1 MMNYRMIPGVIALLL
16 LFISCTGSSPKAETS
31 LLWKISGNGLEKPSY
46 LFGTHHLV
54 PVSFLDS
61 IPAVVTAFEETDQTV
76 GELDMSDMA
85 AMQTQIMGEAM
96 MPQGVSYD
104 TLLPPD
110 EVQLLDSALT
120 DLIGVGLDQLG
131 QLKPAMLSNL
141 ISITLYQ
148 KYYPSIAGQENID
161 LYFQTEALKLSR
173 PVKALETPE
182 EQIEVLLNSGTL
194 ERQAEMLI
202 CMVKH
207 PELLKDQ
214 MDELQL
220 AYYAQDLNALQ
231 ALFDKEIPNDPCPS
245 TDEEKDALNKDRNE
259 KWLAQ
264 LPAIM
269 AENASFIAVGAMHL
283 PGDDGLVKGLQ
294 DQGFTVEAVK

>member
-1 MMNYRMIPGVIALLL
+1 MKIRNIAGCLLL
-16 LFISCTGSSPKAETS
+16 LLALAACATTKNKTSS
-31 LLWKISGNGLEKPSY
+31 LLWRISGNGLESPSY
-46 LFGTHHLV
+46 LFGTHHLI
-54 PVSFLDS
+54 PLSILDS
-61 IPAVVTAFEETDQTV
+61 IPGLHEAFEETDQTV

-85 AMQTQIMGEAM
+85 AMQMQIMGAAV
-96 MPQGVSYD
+96 MPEGVTYD
-104 TLLPPD
+104 ALLPPGD
-110 EVQLLDSALT
+110 VQLLDSTLT

-131 QLKPAMLSNL
+131 QLKPAMISNL

-148 KYYPSIAGQENID
+148 KYYPAISGQENID

-173 PVKALETPE
+173 PVKALETAE
-182 EQIEVLLNSGTL
+182 EQVEILLNSTPL
-194 ERQAEMLI
+194 ERQAELLI

-220 AYYAQDLNALQ
+220 AYHAQDLNALQ

-245 TDEEKDALNKDRNE
+245 TDEEKEALNKDRNE

-269 AENASFIAVGAMHL
+269 AKNASFIAVGAMHL
-283 PGDDGLVKGLQ
+283 PGDDGLIEGLR
-294 DQGFTVEAVK
+294 DQGFTVEAIR

>member
-1 MMNYRMIPGVIALLL
+1 MMNYRMMPGMIALLL
-16 LFISCTGSSPKAETS
+16 ILISCTGSVPTAETS
-31 LLWKISGNGLEKPSY
+31 LLWKVSGNGLEKPSY

-61 IPAVVTAFEETDQTV
+61 IPGIIPAFEATEQTV

-85 AMQTQIMGEAM
+85 TMQMQIMGEAI
-96 MPQGVSYD
+96 MPEGVTYD
-104 TLLPPD
+104 ALLSPD
-110 EVQLLDSALT
+110 DVQLLDSTLT
-120 DLIGVGLDQLG
+120 DLVGVGLAQLG

-148 KYYPSIAGQENID
+148 KFYPAISGQENID
-161 LYFQTEALKLSR
+161 LYFQTEALKRSR
-173 PVKALETPE
+173 PIKALETTE
-182 EQIEVLLNSGTL
+182 DQVEVLLNATPI
-194 ERQAEMLI
+194 ERQADMLI

-220 AYYAQDLNALQ
+220 AYHTQDLNALQ

-259 KWLAQ
+259 KWLEK

-269 AENASFIAVGAMHL
+269 SENASFIAVGAMHL
-283 PGDDGLVKGLQ
+283 PGNDGIIKGLR
-294 DQGFTVEAVK
+294 DQGFTVEAVR

>member
-1 MMNYRMIPGVIALLL
+1 
-16 LFISCTGSSPKAETS
+16 
-31 LLWKISGNGLEKPSY
+31 
-46 LFGTHHLV
+46 
-54 PVSFLDS
+54 
-61 IPAVVTAFEETDQTV
+61 
-76 GELDMSDMA
+76 MSDMA
-85 AMQTQIMGEAM
+85 AMQMQIMGAAV
-96 MPQGVSYD
+96 MPEGVTYD
-104 TLLPPD
+104 ALLPPGD
-110 EVQLLDSALT
+110 VQLLDSTLT

-131 QLKPAMLSNL
+131 QLKPAMISNL

-148 KYYPSIAGQENID
+148 KYYPAISGQENID

-173 PVKALETPE
+173 PVKALETAE
-182 EQIEVLLNSGTL
+182 EQVEILLNSTPL
-194 ERQAEMLI
+194 ERQAELLI

-220 AYYAQDLNALQ
+220 AYHAQDLNALQ

-245 TDEEKDALNKDRNE
+245 TDEEKEALNKDRNE

-269 AENASFIAVGAMHL
+269 AKNASFIAVGAMHL
-283 PGDDGLVKGLQ
+283 PGDDGLIEGLR
-294 DQGFTVEAVK
+294 DQGFTVEAIR

>member
-1 MMNYRMIPGVIALLL
+1 MNYRMAPGVIALLFL
-16 LFISCTGSSPKAETS
+16 LFISCNGSSPKAETS
-31 LLWKISGNGLEKPSY
+31 LLWKISGIGLEKPSY

-61 IPAVVTAFEETDQTV
+61 IPAAVTAFEETDQTV

-85 AMQTQIMGEAM
+85 AMQMQIMGAAV
-96 MPQGVSYD
+96 MPEGVTYD
-104 TLLPPD
+104 ALLPPGD
-110 EVQLLDSALT
+110 VQLLDSTLT

-131 QLKPAMLSNL
+131 QLKPAMISNL

-148 KYYPSIAGQENID
+148 KYYPAISSQENID

-173 PVKALETPE
+173 PVKALETAE
-182 EQIEVLLNSGTL
+182 EQVEILLNSTPL
-194 ERQAEMLI
+194 ERQAELLI

-220 AYYAQDLNALQ
+220 AYHAQDLNALQ

-245 TDEEKDALNKDRNE
+245 TDEEKEALNKDRNE

-269 AENASFIAVGAMHL
+269 AKNATFIAVGAMHL
-283 PGDDGLVKGLQ
+283 PGDDGLIEGLR
-294 DQGFTVEAVK
+294 DQGFTVEAIR